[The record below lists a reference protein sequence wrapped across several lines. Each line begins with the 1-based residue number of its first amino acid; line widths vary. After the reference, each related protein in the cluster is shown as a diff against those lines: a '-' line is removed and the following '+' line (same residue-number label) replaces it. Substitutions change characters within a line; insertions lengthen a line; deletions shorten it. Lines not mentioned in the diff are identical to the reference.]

1 VSNKKPNIPQNK
13 KEFFLLSLDE
23 KFYALDIEFNH
34 TTILNMENLFLIIK
48 FYSNNEH
55 FLAEFILVISKDIE
69 YNEDVNNC
77 LVNIYH
83 YVKLEKIKKMSYFDF
98 KEWFYDLKKNDH
110 EYLINKKY
118 YGFRIVFN
126 KNSIFYKEK
135 NIYPS
140 YPWNIK
146 YKKLYIGDKTNNI
159 KFEKWL
165 YKNNKLLY
173 IKWIKEKVRLYK

>member
-98 KEWFYDLKKNDH
+98 KE
-110 EYLINKKY
+110 
-118 YGFRIVFN
+118 
-126 KNSIFYKEK
+126 
-135 NIYPS
+135 
-140 YPWNIK
+140 
-146 YKKLYIGDKTNNI
+146 
-159 KFEKWL
+159 
-165 YKNNKLLY
+165 
-173 IKWIKEKVRLYK
+173 